1 MAAGTAIDDDDVM
14 ASIVEHRDRE
24 LLAAQSDAGVAR
36 VEQAF
41 LARQRR
47 DALVADSVR
56 ALGPPPPGTATIM
69 QQLQQMQQQLQQ
81 VLQQQQQM
89 LQQQQDISDRMDIAE
104 LRREQDLARAQNLRV
119 ADRTVQLT
127 PLPHVTHPG
136 VATPPGFPATADAL
150 RDLPGQVLHN
160 VMVAYGLVPVPHLI
174 AARITQLA
182 VFIGVDRLVG

>member
-1 MAAGTAIDDDDVM
+1 MLNHYRMMTQSAGSLSKMTKNM
-14 ASIVEHRDRE
+14 HPR
-24 LLAAQSDAGVAR
+24 GN
-36 VEQAF
+36 
-41 LARQRR
+41 
-47 DALVADSVR
+47 
-56 ALGPPPPGTATIM
+56 
-69 QQLQQMQQQLQQ
+69 
-81 VLQQQQQM
+81 QQQM